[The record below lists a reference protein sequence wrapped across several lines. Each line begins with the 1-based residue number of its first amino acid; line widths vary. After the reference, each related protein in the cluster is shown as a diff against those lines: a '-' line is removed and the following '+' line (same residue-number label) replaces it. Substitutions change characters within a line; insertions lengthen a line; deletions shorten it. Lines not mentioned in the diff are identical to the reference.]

1 MRIAVCRP
9 QVPFARGGAE
19 IFADEL
25 VRQLRE
31 RGHEAELVTRAVQV
45 VSGPSAC

>member
-19 IFADEL
+19 IFTDDLVDE
-25 VRQLRE
+25 LRE
-31 RGHEAELVTRAVQV
+31 RGHEADLVTRPVQV
-45 VSGPSAC
+45 VSRASAC